1 MVDIDVVCSILLSC
15 GRRRVRRTA
24 LDVEMDMEGTEMET
38 EALAHTRSMAPT
50 SKGVPGGI
58 TTTTAEEV
66 TTAART
72 TRTMGTTTGTKAKIG
87 HRETSAAARRAA
99 GMATATAT
107 AIGMGTT
114 AVTAGTEPGA
124 AAGIHPGRHRLPAND
139 PPNLNLNLNLRP
151 KYN

>member
-1 MVDIDVVCSILLSC
+1 
-15 GRRRVRRTA
+15 
-24 LDVEMDMEGTEMET
+24 MDTEGTGMET
-38 EALAHTRSMAPT
+38 DSEALAHTRSIKAT

-72 TRTMGTTTGTKAKIG
+72 TMTMGTTTGTKAKIG
-87 HRETSAAARRAA
+87 PRETSAVARRAA
-99 GMATATAT
+99 GMATAT

-124 AAGIHPGRHRLPAND
+124 AAGIPQGRHRLPAND
-139 PPNLNLNLNLRP
+139 PPNLNLNLNPNPKLSLSLSRNLSLRR
-151 KYN
+151 